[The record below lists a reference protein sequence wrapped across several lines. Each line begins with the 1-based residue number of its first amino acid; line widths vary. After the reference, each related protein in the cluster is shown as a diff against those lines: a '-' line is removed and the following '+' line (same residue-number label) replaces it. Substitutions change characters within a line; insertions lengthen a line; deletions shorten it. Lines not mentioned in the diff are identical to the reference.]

1 MSCRAVLYLAPAV
14 VIHIETPGTHTTY
27 PHPPL
32 TVVKLMEVH
41 EGSAA
46 DDVGA
51 GIDRPDED
59 ALVPE
64 VAGSG
69 GRL

>member
-1 MSCRAVLYLAPAV
+1 
-14 VIHIETPGTHTTY
+14 
-27 PHPPL
+27 
-32 TVVKLMEVH
+32 MEVH
-41 EGSAA
+41 EGSAV

>member
-1 MSCRAVLYLAPAV
+1 
-14 VIHIETPGTHTTY
+14 
-27 PHPPL
+27 L

-51 GIDRPDED
+51 GIDRPDEE

>member
-1 MSCRAVLYLAPAV
+1 
-14 VIHIETPGTHTTY
+14 
-27 PHPPL
+27 
-32 TVVKLMEVH
+32 MEVH
-41 EGSAA
+41 EGTSAE
-46 DDVGA
+46 DVGA